1 MVGLEVVGEFD
12 GLMVLVG
19 ELDGLA
25 VSLVGRLIVTG
36 YRRGS
41 LVDLENNY

>member
-1 MVGLEVVGEFD
+1 MVGLDVVGEFD
-12 GLMVLVG
+12 GL
-19 ELDGLA
+19 A
-25 VSLVGRLIVTG
+25 VPLVGRLTIVTG